1 MGYSRGVQ
9 QCAPT
14 VGRFTHNNEV
24 HWPVAMLATFG
35 GVDKMLSGKTF
46 R

>member
-1 MGYSRGVQ
+1 MGYSRFVQ
-9 QCAPT
+9 HCAPT
-14 VGRFTHNNEV
+14 IGRFTHNNEL
-24 HWPVAMLATFG
+24 HSPVTMLATFG